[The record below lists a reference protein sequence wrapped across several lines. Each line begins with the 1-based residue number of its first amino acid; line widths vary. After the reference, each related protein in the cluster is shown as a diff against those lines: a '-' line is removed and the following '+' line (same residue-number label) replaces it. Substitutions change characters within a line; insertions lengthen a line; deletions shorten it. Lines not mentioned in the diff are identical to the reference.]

1 MDNDEE
7 EFDQLVCLTAVLMH
21 HYYLRF
27 IHKEPCMNS
36 TQTGHKWLI
45 EIRGG
50 NVSRCFNMF
59 RMNSDVLLRLCT
71 DLEDN
76 YGLKSSRRTCG
87 AEMLGMFLYILGQS
101 VRNRSTMER
110 FQHSGE
116 TVSRYFDKVLDS
128 VCHMSVDLIKPLD
141 PDFITTP
148 KEIYEDSR
156 YMPYFKDCIGA
167 IDGVHIP
174 ASISPEDQISF
185 IGRKGTS
192 TQNVMVVC
200 SFDMQFIFAV
210 AGWEGSAHDARVFQ
224 TTITNPAFNFPNP
237 PPGKY
242 YLVDAGY
249 PKLCGYLGPYKGERY
264 HLPEFRRGSQP
275 MGYKELFNYK
285 HSSLR
290 SVIERTFGVW
300 KNTWK
305 ILRSMPSYPFKKQV
319 KIVIGT
325 MALHNYIRRYSQN
338 NDHFDEMTDEPSHSI
353 SEHIASHE
361 ESCETIDSTTQDI
374 IILKDGIATSLME
387 AQQ

>member
-1 MDNDEE
+1 MDNNEE
-7 EFDQLVCLTAVLMH
+7 EFDQLVCVTSVLMH
-21 HYYLRF
+21 HYYLMF

-45 EIRGG
+45 EILGG

-59 RMNSDVLLRLCT
+59 RINSDVFLRLCT
-71 DLEDN
+71 DLKGN

-87 AEMLGMFLYILGQS
+87 LEMLGMFLYTIGQS
-101 VRNRSTMER
+101 VGNQSTMEW
-110 FQHSGE
+110 FQHSSE

-128 VCHMSVDLIKPLD
+128 VCCMSVDLIKSLD

-148 KEIYEDSR
+148 KEIYEDL
-156 YMPYFKDCIGA
+156 KW
-167 IDGVHIP
+167 
-174 ASISPEDQISF
+174 DQIPF
-185 IGRKGTS
+185 IGRKGIP
-192 TQNVMVVC
+192 TQNVMAVC

-237 PPGKY
+237 PPR
-242 YLVDAGY
+242 
-249 PKLCGYLGPYKGERY
+249 PYKGERY

-290 SVIERTFGVW
+290 SVIERTFG
-300 KNTWK
+300 
-305 ILRSMPSYPFKKQV
+305 KQV
-319 KIVIGT
+319 KKVIAT

-338 NDHFDEMTDEPSHSI
+338 HDHFDEIMDESSHSI
-353 SEHIASHE
+353 SESY
-361 ESCETIDSTTQDI
+361 ETIDDTAQDI
-374 IILKDGIATSLME
+374 IILRDGIAASLME
-387 AQQ
+387 VQQ

>member
-7 EFDQLVCLTAVLMH
+7 EFDQLVCVTAVLMH
-21 HYYLRF
+21 HYYLTF

-36 TQTGHKWLI
+36 TQTRHKWLI
-45 EIRGG
+45 EILGG
-50 NVSRCFNMF
+50 NVSRCFNI
-59 RMNSDVLLRLCT
+59 LCT

-101 VRNRSTMER
+101 VGNQSTMER
-110 FQHSGE
+110 FQHSSE
-116 TVSRYFDKVLDS
+116 TVSRYFDKILDS
-128 VCHMSVDLIKPLD
+128 VCRMSVDLIKPLD

-148 KEIYEDSR
+148 KEISEDSIN
-156 YMPYFKDCIGA
+156 MSYFKDCIGA

-174 ASISPEDQISF
+174 TSISSEDQIPF

-200 SFDMQFIFAV
+200 SFDKQFIFAV

-224 TTITNPAFNFPNP
+224 TTITNHAFNFPNP
-237 PPGKY
+237 PPEKY

-249 PKLCGYLGPYKGERY
+249 SELCGYLGPYKGERY
-264 HLPEFRRGSQP
+264 HLPEFS
-275 MGYKELFNYK
+275 LFNYK

-319 KIVIGT
+319 KIVIAT

-338 NDHFDEMTDEPSHSI
+338 NDHFDEMMDEPSHSI
-353 SEHIASHE
+353 SEHIVSHE
-361 ESCETIDSTTQDI
+361 ESYETIDSTTQDI
-374 IILKDGIATSLME
+374 IILKDGIAASLME
-387 AQQ
+387 VQQQKYLYKFCN